1 MNNNKNNRNNTKNRN
16 NNNRYNNNR
25 YRNNNDDNGIE
36 FFYIMLSI
44 AILLLI
50 IVFTYYEFYYLPNLN
65 KQTAFRKKDKIILL
79 DSKTGITFKQNYGS
93 TSQGSQ
99 AINIENGSLVKNNDQ
114 YITYQPKGDCNK
126 NLHNISLQMNIK
138 FPYVSPNKGWNSSYK
153 NNKPIVSFG
162 NSPIISYNPSK
173 NKVIITFLY
182 KDNPNRRNIHNIE
195 VDVYL
200 QKWIELFIV
209 INTRTVKTYINGK
222 LIQVDNIPGV
232 PILNFNN
239 SSLVKYGEYNNNFN
253 GQVKNISMYLRDL
266 SSNDIE
272 NLKY

>member
-1 MNNNKNNRNNTKNRN
+1 MSNNNKNNFKKVNKYNSNNHNNRN
-16 NNNRYNNNR
+16 N
-25 YRNNNDDNGIE
+25 DNGIE

-50 IVFTYYEFYYLPNLN
+50 LVFTYYEFYYLPNSK
-65 KQTAFRKKDKIILL
+65 KQTAFKIKDKIILI
-79 DSKTGITFKQNYGS
+79 SKNDGITFSQNYGS
-93 TSQGSQ
+93 TKQGAQ
-99 AINIENGSLVKNNDQ
+99 AVHSNGKLVRNDDE
-114 YITYQPKGDCNK
+114 YIVYQPKGDCNK
-126 NLHNISLQMNIK
+126 TLYNVSLQMNIK
-138 FPYVSPNKGWNSSYK
+138 FPYILPNKGWHSSYR

-173 NKVIITFLY
+173 NKMIISFLY

-200 QKWIELFIV
+200 QKWMELFII
-209 INTRTVKTYINGK
+209 INTRTVKTYINRK
-222 LIQVDNIPGV
+222 LIQVNTIPGV
-232 PILNFNN
+232 PIMNFNN

-253 GQVKNISMYLRDL
+253 GQIKNISMYLRDL
-266 SSNDIE
+266 SSYDIE